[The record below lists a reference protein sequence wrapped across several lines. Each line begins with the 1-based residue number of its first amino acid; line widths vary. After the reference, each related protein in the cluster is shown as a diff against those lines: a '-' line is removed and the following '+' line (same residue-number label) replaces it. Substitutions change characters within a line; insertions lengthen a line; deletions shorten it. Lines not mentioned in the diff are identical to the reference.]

1 MMLKVA
7 KLGIA
12 IAAVLALIV
21 PAAYAGVPDITQSFF
36 VPQRGSVG
44 TPTEGTAAAVVFR
57 TCPNN
62 DLFSFGG
69 ASPALGNGRI
79 RVLVKDVNNMGIPGI
94 AAADICVLFNGGTT
108 IQGFFG
114 VGADSIVATSGP
126 PSNGTCPNVR
136 CVQAD
141 APTDANGS
149 TYITFRGNDGVT
161 PGVATRDANRKWG
174 HFESNIPV
182 YVLGFK
188 LDGRLTSAQATPA
201 PAYIL
206 RVKNVDVALGLNNSV
221 GAAEIVTGVDVST
234 VLGSLTTNP
243 ALKYW
248 YDVDNNGSVSGAD
261 VTTVL
266 GHLNHSCTNLLNP

>member
-1 MMLKVA
+1 
-7 KLGIA
+7 
-12 IAAVLALIV
+12 
-21 PAAYAGVPDITQSFF
+21 
-36 VPQRGSVG
+36 
-44 TPTEGTAAAVVFR
+44 
-57 TCPNN
+57 
-62 DLFSFGG
+62 
-69 ASPALGNGRI
+69 
-79 RVLVKDVNNMGIPGI
+79 
-94 AAADICVLFNGGTT
+94 
-108 IQGFFG
+108 
-114 VGADSIVATSGP
+114 
-126 PSNGTCPNVR
+126 
-136 CVQAD
+136 
-141 APTDANGS
+141 
-149 TYITFRGNDGVT
+149 
-161 PGVATRDANRKWG
+161 VATRDANRKWG

-248 YDVDNNGSVSGAD
+248 YDVDNNGSASGAD